1 LDGKRVDVESV
12 VLILTGDVNLEVRDI
27 WTGRLY
33 TIQTNIPTDGRA

>member
-33 TIQTNIPTDGRA
+33 TVRTNIPTDGRT